1 MSLFIFILNFGSYL
15 KVLILCLLGLISMI
29 DYDQYLALRQ
39 TQAVI
44 GWKLKDL
51 QSHIM
56 SWSRRI
62 KYYWIQYNLSSG
74 QSA

>member
-44 GWKLKDL
+44 G
-51 QSHIM
+51 
-56 SWSRRI
+56 
-62 KYYWIQYNLSSG
+62 
-74 QSA
+74 

>member
-1 MSLFIFILNFGSYL
+1 MRLFIFILNFGSYL

-56 SWSRRI
+56 SCSRRI